1 MDKNSLEYQYSLE
14 GAKRSAELRRKYAN
28 EKTREVIRDA
38 ITGCRIVIKETVA
51 FRYNGR
57 RHTLVPLDLVDE
69 YPITFVID
77 NHASDSMG
85 DTLVRKE
92 QAERIEKIE
101 VKGSMK
107 EFKRHA
113 LAIAASGTMADG
125 DGIAEK
131 VVLWPEDF
139 GTGKEAWNMRL
150 EIWADLL
157 TKEID
162 RRRDS
167 EHLAAPSVDH
177 DGDPFLDAY
186 NIIDCLPDA
195 KSDFFENLAF
205 SSMVED
211 LASHLDEQDKKIF
224 SMRVLDDKMIKD
236 VAEEL
241 DCAISTINYRMEK
254 KIIPTIRK
262 LATKE
267 GLFSQG

>member
-1 MDKNSLEYQYSLE
+1 
-14 GAKRSAELRRKYAN
+14 
-28 EKTREVIRDA
+28 
-38 ITGCRIVIKETVA
+38 
-51 FRYNGR
+51 
-57 RHTLVPLDLVDE
+57 
-69 YPITFVID
+69 
-77 NHASDSMG
+77 
-85 DTLVRKE
+85 
-92 QAERIEKIE
+92 
-101 VKGSMK
+101 
-107 EFKRHA
+107 
-113 LAIAASGTMADG
+113 
-125 DGIAEK
+125 
-131 VVLWPEDF
+131 
-139 GTGKEAWNMRL
+139 MRL

-211 LASHLDEQDKKIF
+211 LASHLDEQEMPTASSLRCKIF

-267 GLFSQG
+267 GLFS

>member
-1 MDKNSLEYQYSLE
+1 MDKNSLEYQYSLK

-28 EKTREVIRDA
+28 EKTKEVIRDA
-38 ITGCRIVIKETVA
+38 ITGRRIVIKETVA

-57 RHTLVPLDLVDE
+57 RHTLIPLDLVDE
-69 YPITFVID
+69 YPITFVFD
-77 NHASDSMG
+77 NRASDSMG
-85 DTLVRKE
+85 DIFVSKAQT
-92 QAERIEKIE
+92 ERIKKIE
-101 VKGSMK
+101 VKGSMA

-113 LAIAASGTMADG
+113 LAMAASGTMVDEN
-125 DGIAEK
+125 GIAEK
-131 VVLWPEDF
+131 LVLWPEDF
-139 GTGKEAWNMRL
+139 GIGKEAWYMRL

-167 EHLAAPSVDH
+167 LYLSAPSVNH
-177 DGDPFLDAY
+177 DEDPFLGAY

-195 KSDFFENLAF
+195 ESDFFENLAL
-205 SSMVED
+205 SSIVEG
-211 LASHLDEQDKKIF
+211 LISHLDEQDKKIF